1 MPCEKLNALAR
12 AQVHRDQ
19 MLLIDAHHHLWKYN
33 PRDYAWIGPN
43 MSVLKRD
50 YLPAELSTLAK
61 EAGVAGT
68 VVVQARQTLE
78 ETRWLLEL
86 ASGSNLLEGVVGWV
100 PLTKP
105 DVERDLEQLATQPKL
120 KGVRHVLHDE
130 PDDDYML
137 REDFNRGVAQLQKF
151 GLVYDV
157 LIFERHLKQTVEFVD
172 RHSNQVFVID
182 HIAKPRIKEGILSP
196 WREAITE
203 LARREKVYC
212 KVSGMVTEAGWD
224 NWTARQLQTYF
235 DVVLSAFGPRRL
247 MFGSDWPV
255 LTLAATYRKWAE
267 TFRPFIS
274 GLSRDEQERI
284 CAGTATEVYGL
295 WVSGTP

>member
-1 MPCEKLNALAR
+1 MPSEKVNSLAR
-12 AQVHRDQ
+12 TREYTDE

-33 PRDYAWIGPN
+33 PREYAWIGPN
-43 MSVLKRD
+43 QSVLKRD
-50 YLPAELSTLAK
+50 YLPAELGKLAK
-61 EAGVAGT
+61 ETSVAGT

-86 ASGSNLLEGVVGWV
+86 AHGSNLLKGVVGWV

-105 DVERDLEQLATQPKL
+105 DVERDLEHFANQPKL

-137 REDFNRGVAQLQKF
+137 RDDFNRGVARLSKF

-157 LIFERHLKQTVEFVD
+157 LIYERHLKQTIEFVD
-172 RHSNQVFVID
+172 RHPNQVFVID
-182 HIAKPRIKEGILSP
+182 HIAKPRIKEGVLSP

-203 LARREKVYC
+203 LAKREKVYC
-212 KVSGMVTEAGWD
+212 KVSGMVTEAVWD
-224 NWTARQLQTYF
+224 NWTPQQLRPYF
-235 DVVLSAFGPRRL
+235 DVVLSTFGPRRL

-255 LTLAATYRKWAE
+255 VTLAASYREWAD
-267 TFRPFIS
+267 TFRSFIS
-274 GLSRDEQERI
+274 ALSRDEQARI

-295 WVSGTP
+295 GLSRPT